1 MFFASPKTMRL
12 FSCLFLCTFKG
23 DEKVFK
29 KKYFG
34 LIVGCSLLLSA
45 CGANGGNKEVKSSSE
60 KSSSSSTEEVVSGAS
75 SNGDVT
81 TSASVV
87 PDNLVTKYE
96 PKGFTDNKEKKKVLM
111 VVGDPRKYSVNYDLV
126 NTAMAF
132 FEENNFEVELRDLYD
147 MKFNPV
153 LSEEDFYNAKD
164 GTGDTPEDVK
174 TEQDFV
180 TQADHIVFSYPNW
193 HDTPTAIVKGYMERV
208 FAKQFAY
215 KDSDKGLEGLLTD
228 KDIYTIMNCGYLG
241 GGQGFIGDGVG
252 QNDET
257 WDEYMQAFKVL
268 DDDTAGFWGVKN
280 RGRFM
285 NDQTPKNNSE
295 TYEKDMEELR
305 NVLKEKLQA
314 DFIDKKL

>member
-1 MFFASPKTMRL
+1 M
-12 FSCLFLCTFKG
+12 CTFKG
-23 DEKVFK
+23 DENVLK
-29 KKYFG
+29 KKYVG

-45 CGANGGNKEVKSSSE
+45 CGASGGKEEVKESTKESVTA
-60 KSSSSSTEEVVSGAS
+60 STEEVVSGAS
-75 SNGDVT
+75 SSNDAT

-87 PDNLVTKYE
+87 PDKLVTKYV
-96 PKGFTDNKEKKKVLM
+96 PKGFTDSKDKKKVLM
-111 VVGDPRKYSVNYDLV
+111 VVGDPRKYSVNYELV

-132 FEENNFEVELRDLYD
+132 FEDNNYEVELRDLYD
-147 MKFNPV
+147 MNFNPV
-153 LSEEDFYNAKD
+153 LSEADFYNAKD
-164 GTGDTPEDVK
+164 GTGETPKDVE

-180 TQADHIVFSYPNW
+180 KQADHIVFSYPNW
-193 HDTPTAIVKGYMERV
+193 HDTPNAIVKGYMERV

-241 GGQGFIGDGVG
+241 GGQGFLGDGIG

-257 WDEYMQAFKVL
+257 WDEYMTAFKVL

-295 TYEKDMEELR
+295 NYEKEMEELR
-305 NVLKEKLQA
+305 EVLRSKLKA